1 MYRSVQNSYLT
12 ICAFCGS
19 PDPLFTFPPPPIKIE
34 TELTRQGEIFVYECP
49 NCGGNLKFDIESQLL
64 QCEHCLTTQDPYST
78 PEDQGAEEHNDF
90 DVTVFTCPQCG
101 GEILSTDTSAAEFC
115 SFCGAS
121 TILHSR
127 ISRQLRP
134 SHIIPFKM
142 TKDACKKAY
151 LSRMRRAL
159 FAPNEL
165 KDEKHIDGFRGIY
178 MPYWAYSITQKGPV
192 SMKGEKSY
200 RKGDYIYTDH
210 YDLTGEIDASYY
222 DISYDA
228 SSSFSDSISERI
240 APFNVR
246 DSRKFTPAFL
256 SGFYADTAD
265 VDSGLYKQEAIDL
278 ANSTSGRRVKSTPA
292 FSGLK
297 FPAEGNSFATNIALN
312 TYCHEP
318 ERVMYPVW
326 FLSYRKDGRVAY
338 ATVNGQNGR
347 IAADIPMDIR
357 KYLTGSALL
366 AVPIFFLL
374 NLFLTI
380 KPTLLLS
387 LSGLLAGATLILYL
401 MELSDIY
408 RRDQKMDD
416 RGYLFRQNGR
426 IFRGKPGAVNL
437 RELLSHSAFPGKSHV
452 PAIAGPLLSLL
463 VTVLIHVINP
473 VSDLWYYGGT
483 ILSYV
488 GILSAITAIIQKYN
502 ILATRKLPQFQRHG
516 GDDYAK

>member
-1 MYRSVQNSYLT
+1 M
-12 ICAFCGS
+12 
-19 PDPLFTFPPPPIKIE
+19 
-34 TELTRQGEIFVYECP
+34 YECP

-115 SFCGAS
+115 SFCGVS

-265 VDSGLYKQEAIDL
+265 VDSG
-278 ANSTSGRRVKSTPA
+278 STSRKPLTWRIPPA
-292 FSGLK
+292 AAGSK
-297 FPAEGNSFATNIALN
+297 APPPFP
-312 TYCHEP
+312 
-318 ERVMYPVW
+318 V
-326 FLSYRKDGRVAY
+326 
-338 ATVNGQNGR
+338 
-347 IAADIPMDIR
+347 
-357 KYLTGSALL
+357 
-366 AVPIFFLL
+366 
-374 NLFLTI
+374 
-380 KPTLLLS
+380 
-387 LSGLLAGATLILYL
+387 
-401 MELSDIY
+401 
-408 RRDQKMDD
+408 
-416 RGYLFRQNGR
+416 
-426 IFRGKPGAVNL
+426 
-437 RELLSHSAFPGKSHV
+437 
-452 PAIAGPLLSLL
+452 
-463 VTVLIHVINP
+463 
-473 VSDLWYYGGT
+473 
-483 ILSYV
+483 
-488 GILSAITAIIQKYN
+488 
-502 ILATRKLPQFQRHG
+502 
-516 GDDYAK
+516 

>member
-1 MYRSVQNSYLT
+1 M
-12 ICAFCGS
+12 
-19 PDPLFTFPPPPIKIE
+19 
-34 TELTRQGEIFVYECP
+34 YECP
-49 NCGGNLKFDIESQLL
+49 NCGGNLKFDIESQLMK
-64 QCEHCLTTQDPYST
+64 CEHCLTTQDPYST
-78 PEDQGAEEHNDF
+78 SEDKGAGEHNDF

-121 TILHSR
+121 TILQSR

-151 LSRMRRAL
+151 LSRMKCAL
-159 FAPNEL
+159 FAPDAL
-165 KDEKHIDGFRGIY
+165 RDEKHIESFRGIY

-210 YDLTGEIDASYY
+210 YDLEGEIDSVYY

-265 VDSGLYKQEAIDL
+265 VDSGLYRQDAVDL
-278 ANSTSGRRVKSTPA
+278 ANSTSYRKVKNTPA

-312 TYCHEP
+312 TCCHEP

-326 FLSYRKDGRVAY
+326 FLSYRKDDRVAY
-338 ATVNGQNGR
+338 ATVNGQSGR
-347 IAADIPMDIR
+347 IAADIPMDVR
-357 KYLTGSALL
+357 KYLAGSALL
-366 AVPIFFLL
+366 AIPIFFLL

-380 KPTLLLS
+380 KPGLLLT
-387 LSGLLAGATLILYL
+387 LSGFLAGATLLLYL
-401 MELSDIY
+401 TELSDIY
-408 RRDQKMDD
+408 RRDHKMDD

-426 IFRGKPGAVNL
+426 IFRGKPNAVNL
-437 RELLSHSAFPGKSHV
+437 RELLSHDASPGKSHI
-452 PAIAGPLLSLL
+452 PALAGPLVSLL
-463 VTVLIHVINP
+463 ATVLIHVINP
-473 VSDLWYYGGT
+473 VSDLWYYGGA
-483 ILSYV
+483 ILSFA
-488 GILSAITAIIQKYN
+488 GILSAITAIIRKYN
-502 ILATRKLPQFQRHG
+502 ILATRELPQFQRHG
-516 GDDYAK
+516 GDDDAK